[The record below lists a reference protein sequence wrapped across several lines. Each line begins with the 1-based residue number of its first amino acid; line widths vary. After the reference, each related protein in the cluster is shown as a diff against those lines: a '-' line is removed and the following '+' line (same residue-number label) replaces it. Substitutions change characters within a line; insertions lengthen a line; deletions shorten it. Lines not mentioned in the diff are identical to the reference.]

1 MGIENMKMPQL
12 GESVTEGTIS
22 KWLVSP
28 GDTVNKYDP
37 IAEVQTDKVNAEVP
51 SSFTGTIKELIAEEG
66 DTLEVGEIICSIE
79 VGGAGSAP
87 SEEAPKEEKKETAG
101 EKPSQAVANS
111 SQPAA
116 KPSQPA
122 AKPSQPAAKPS
133 QPAAKPSQPAA
144 KPSQQSKKEDGNKAR
159 YSPAVLKLSQE
170 HDIDLKQVEGTGNGG
185 RITRKDLKKIIESGN
200 IPKAGDAAASPQA
213 EAAPAPG
220 KEQAKPA
227 AAVKQ
232 AAPSPNVPTM
242 PGDIEIPVTGVRK
255 AIASNMVRSKHEAPH
270 AWTMMEVDVTNLVE
284 YRNSLKTEFKQREGF
299 NLTFFAFFVK
309 AVSQALKEF
318 PQINS
323 MWAGDKI
330 IQKKDVNISIA
341 VATDD
346 ALFVPVI
353 KNADEKTIKGI
364 AREITDLAGKVRS
377 GKLKSEDMQ
386 GGTFT
391 VNNTGSFGSV
401 QSMGIINYPQAAIL
415 QVESIVK
422 RPVVMNNGMIAVRD
436 MVNLCM
442 SLDHRVLDGLV
453 CGRFLQRIKEILE
466 NTSKENTSVY

>member
-1 MGIENMKMPQL
+1 LAIEQIKMPQL

-22 KWLVSP
+22 KWLVSV
-28 GDTVNKYDP
+28 GDKVNKYDP
-37 IAEVQTDKVNAEVP
+37 LAEVMTDKVNAEVP
-51 SSFTGTIKELIAEEG
+51 SSFTGVIKELIAEEG
-66 DTLEVGEIICSIE
+66 ETYEVGQVILTIE
-79 VGGAGSAP
+79 TEGGGEAAPSAASEPKTEEKTAPVQSAGNAAASAP
-87 SEEAPKEEKKETAG
+87 AAP
-101 EKPSQAVANS
+101 
-111 SQPAA
+111 A
-116 KPSQPA
+116 KAESP
-122 AKPSQPAAKPS
+122 K
-133 QPAAKPSQPAA
+133 
-144 KPSQQSKKEDGNKAR
+144 GVR

-170 HDIDLKQVEGTGNGG
+170 HGIDLNQVTGTGGGG
-185 RITRKDLKKIIESGN
+185 RITRKDLMKVIESGN
-200 IPKAGDAAASPQA
+200 IPTADTAPAAPSQTEAPAAAAAPAKQ
-213 EAAPAPG
+213 AAPAP
-220 KEQAKPA
+220 
-227 AAVKQ
+227 
-232 AAPSPNVPTM
+232 NVPVM

-255 AIASNMVRSKHEAPH
+255 AIAANMLRSKHEAPH
-270 AWTMMEVDVTNLVE
+270 AWTMMEVDVTSLVE
-284 YRNSLKTEFKQREGF
+284 YRNSIKGEFKQKEGF

-309 AVSQALKEF
+309 AVAQALKEF

-330 IQKKDVNISIA
+330 IQKKDINISIA

-353 KNADEKTIKGI
+353 KAADEKTIKGI
-364 AREITDLAGKVRS
+364 AREINELAVKVRT
-377 GKLKSEDMQ
+377 GKLTSAEMQ

-453 CGRFLQRIKEILE
+453 CGRFLQRVKEILE
-466 NTSKENTSVY
+466 NTAKENTSVY

>member
-79 VGGAGSAP
+79 VEGGGSAP
-87 SEEAPKEEKKETAG
+87 AEEAPKEEPKEEAKG
-101 EKPSQAVANS
+101 SAP
-111 SQPAA
+111 A
-116 KPSQPA
+116 KPKAPNKDS
-122 AKPSQPAAKPS
+122 
-133 QPAAKPSQPAA
+133 
-144 KPSQQSKKEDGNKAR
+144 GNKAR

-170 HDIDLKQVEGTGNGG
+170 HDIDLNQVEGTGNGG
-185 RITRKDLKKIIESGN
+185 RITRKDLKKIIESGS
-200 IPKAGDAAASPQA
+200 IPKAG
-213 EAAPAPG
+213 EAPAPKAEAQAPQQAV
-220 KEQAKPA
+220 KESAPEQPAKQQTA
-227 AAVKQ
+227 AA
-232 AAPSPNVPTM
+232 NVPVV
-242 PGDIEIPVTGVRK
+242 PGDIEIPVSGIRK

-270 AWTMMEVDVTNLVE
+270 AWTMMEVDVTNLVD

-309 AVSQALKEF
+309 AVAQALKEY

-330 IQKKDVNISIA
+330 VQKKDINLSIA

-346 ALFVPVI
+346 ALYVPVI

-364 AREITDLAGKVRS
+364 AREITELAGKVRS
-377 GKLKSEDMQ
+377 GKLTSQDMQ

-453 CGRFLQRIKEILE
+453 CGRFLQRVKEILE

>member
-1 MGIENMKMPQL
+1 MAVEQIKMPQL

-22 KWLVSP
+22 KWLVSV
-28 GDTVNKYDP
+28 GDKVNKYDP
-37 IAEVQTDKVNAEVP
+37 LAEVMTDKVNAEVP
-51 SSFTGTIKELIAEEG
+51 SSFTGVIKELIAAEG
-66 DTLEVGEIICSIE
+66 DTLAVGEVICTIE
-79 VGGAGSAP
+79 VEGSAERDAAAQETKTTVEMVP
-87 SEEAPKEEKKETAG
+87 VSEAD
-101 EKPSQAVANS
+101 QS
-111 SQPAA
+111 S
-116 KPSQPA
+116 
-122 AKPSQPAAKPS
+122 
-133 QPAAKPSQPAA
+133 
-144 KPSQQSKKEDGNKAR
+144 KAR

-170 HDIDLKQVEGTGNGG
+170 HGINLSLVSGTGAGG
-185 RITRKDLKKIIESGN
+185 RITRKDLLKMIESGN
-200 IPKAGDAAASPQA
+200 IPAGDEAPKRSAIEQVRETS
-213 EAAPAPG
+213 AAPAP
-220 KEQAKPA
+220 A
-227 AAVKQ
+227 AIT
-232 AAPSPNVPTM
+232 AAPSINIPVET
-242 PGDIEIPVTGVRK
+242 GDIEIPVTGVRK
-255 AIASNMVRSKHEAPH
+255 AIAANMLRSKHEAPH
-270 AWTMMEVDVTNLVE
+270 AWTMIEVDATNLVE
-284 YRNSLKTEFKQREGF
+284 YRNSLKDEFKKKEGF

-309 AVSQALKEF
+309 AAAQALKEF

-330 IQKKDVNISIA
+330 IQKKDINISIA
-341 VATDD
+341 VATED

-364 AREITDLAGKVRS
+364 AREISELAVKVRT
-377 GKLKSEDMQ
+377 GKLRSEDMQ

-453 CGRFLQRIKEILE
+453 CGRFLQRVKEIVE
-466 NTSKENTSVY
+466 NTSKATTSIY